1 MQILSLLTLAKAGLV
16 SRSCK
21 PQNLATIAFLV
32 SLWFVPTVLAQSAH
46 EHGSAELNFVREGQV
61 VQIEF
66 SSPGA
71 NLLGF
76 ERMPAT
82 SEEWMLLATVA
93 EDLETAIWL
102 LGEQLNGCDMRIEGV
117 EIPSF
122 TAGAD
127 DHDDHD
133 HGDAH
138 EDHEDHDEAENIDH
152 VDFRVQYTFECA
164 DSLPSQLE
172 ITAFAHF
179 PAIERINTQWI
190 IAGRPGFNELT
201 VNASALSLE

>member
-1 MQILSLLTLAKAGLV
+1 MQILSLLTLALAGLV
-16 SRSCK
+16 SRSGK

-32 SLWFVPTVLAQSAH
+32 SLWSVPTVLAQSAH
-46 EHGSAELNFVREGQV
+46 EHGVAELNFVREGQV

-66 SSPGA
+66 FSPGA

-117 EIPSF
+117 EIPLF

-127 DHDDHD
+127 DHD
-133 HGDAH
+133 
-138 EDHEDHDEAENIDH
+138 DHEDHDEAENIDH

>member
-1 MQILSLLTLAKAGLV
+1 MQILSLLTLALAGQV
-16 SRSCK
+16 SRSGK

-32 SLWFVPTVLAQSAH
+32 SLWSVPTVLAQSAH
-46 EHGSAELNFVREGQV
+46 EHGVAELNLVREGQV

-102 LGEQLNGCDMRIEGV
+102 LGEQLDGCDMRIEAM

-122 TAGAD
+122 SAGAGG
-127 DHDDHD
+127 HDGHD
-133 HGDAH
+133 HGVAH
-138 EDHEDHDEAENIDH
+138 EDHEDHDEAEHIDH

-164 DSLPSQLE
+164 GSLPSQLV
-172 ITAFAHF
+172 ITAFASF
-179 PAIERINTQWI
+179 PAIERINTQLI

>member
-1 MQILSLLTLAKAGLV
+1 MQSISQSKKIKASLLVRVCRSQTLAAIALLAGI
-16 SRSCK
+16 SST
-21 PQNLATIAFLV
+21 PNA
-32 SLWFVPTVLAQSAH
+32 LAQGAH
-46 EHGSAELNFVREGQV
+46 EHGIAELNLVREGQV

-66 SSPGA
+66 FSPGA

-93 EDLETAIWL
+93 EDLETGTWL
-102 LGEQLNGCDMRIEGV
+102 LGEQLNGCDMRIEAMK
-117 EIPSF
+117 IPSF
-122 TAGAD
+122 SAGAGE
-127 DHDDHD
+127 HDAHD

-138 EDHEDHDEAENIDH
+138 EDHEDHDKAEHIDH

-164 DSLPSQLE
+164 GSLPSQLE
-172 ITAFAHF
+172 ITAFASF

-190 IAGRPGFNELT
+190 IAGRPGFSELSVT
-201 VNASALSLE
+201 ASALSLE

>member
-1 MQILSLLTLAKAGLV
+1 
-16 SRSCK
+16 
-21 PQNLATIAFLV
+21 
-32 SLWFVPTVLAQSAH
+32 VPTVLAQSAH

-66 SSPGA
+66 FSPGA

-102 LGEQLNGCDMRIEGV
+102 LGEQLDGCDMRIEAM

-122 TAGAD
+122 SAGAGG
-127 DHDDHD
+127 HDGHD

-138 EDHEDHDEAENIDH
+138 EDHEDHDEAEHIDH

-164 DSLPSQLE
+164 GSLPSQLV
-172 ITAFAHF
+172 ITAFASF